1 MPVDPLKER
10 EILVVHGVQTSSDA
24 QLNQDQLI
32 KTLIENRI
40 GSIPLR
46 FATRLYRYENIND
59 DALRKYKLLLNL
71 LAINPVGKVV
81 ADNVLEMAGDVVIAL
96 RNSSTAAKIRAGL
109 KAAILDIFQRGAPC
123 YIVAHSLGS
132 IYTFDVLNR
141 LMRDDQY
148 FDRASR
154 RSWPVQGL
162 ITIGSPIGL
171 DMFRVR
177 GRKSVASLGEGHKW
191 FRWHNYYD
199 LTDPVVSGKIFG
211 QQLQGYII
219 AETYLKQSLKQGW
232 VIRDRQVDTGKGWL
246 MAHVAYWENPIVGDG
261 LVDMITN

>member
-1 MPVDPLKER
+1 MPVDPLKKR
-10 EILVVHGVQTSSDA
+10 EILVVHGVQTGSDA
-24 QLNQDQLI
+24 QLNQDKLI
-32 KTLIENRI
+32 KELIENRI
-40 GSIPLR
+40 GNIPLK
-46 FATRLYRYENIND
+46 FLTSLYRYESLND
-59 DALRKYKLLLNL
+59 EALRKYKLLIGL
-71 LAINPVGKVV
+71 LTGNPVGKAV
-81 ADNVLEMAGDVVIAL
+81 AENVLELVGDVVIAL

-109 KAAILDIFQRGAPC
+109 KAAILDIFEREAPC
-123 YIVAHSLGS
+123 YMVAHSLGS

-154 RSWPVQGL
+154 KTWPVQGL
-162 ITIGSPIGL
+162 ITLGSPIGL
-171 DMFRVR
+171 EMFQVP
-177 GRKSVASLGEGHKW
+177 GRKSVAYLGAGHKW

-199 LTDPVVSGKIFG
+199 LTDPIVSGKIFG

-219 AETYLKQSLKQGW
+219 AENFLKQSLKQGW

>member
-1 MPVDPLKER
+1 MPVDPLKDR
-10 EILVVHGVQTSSDA
+10 AILVVHGVQTSSDA
-24 QLNQDQLI
+24 ELNQDKLI
-32 KTLIENRI
+32 KELIDNRI

-46 FATRLYRYENIND
+46 FSTSLYRYENIND
-59 DALRKYKLLLNL
+59 EALRKFKLLLNL
-71 LAINPVGKVV
+71 LAINPVGKII
-81 ADNVLEMAGDVVIAL
+81 ADNVLEMVGDVVIAL
-96 RNSSTAAKIRAGL
+96 RNSSTAAKIRSGL
-109 KAAILDIFQRGAPC
+109 RDAILGIFQREAPC

-141 LMRDDQY
+141 LMRDDDY

-154 RSWPVQGL
+154 KTWPVQGL

-171 DMFRVR
+171 DMFRVP
-177 GRKSVASLGEGHKW
+177 GRKSVAYLGEGHKW

-199 LTDPVVSGKIFG
+199 LTDPVVSGNIFG
-211 QQLQGYII
+211 QQLQGYTI
-219 AETYLKQSLKQGW
+219 AENFLKQSLKQGW

-246 MAHVAYWENPIVGDG
+246 MAHVAYWENPVVGDG